1 MSHSDSNDHHEAKPT
16 GFLNTVFDE
25 TMGGFGIVLA
35 STLLICIFLLLL
47 LG

>member
-1 MSHSDSNDHHEAKPT
+1 MSNSDSHDQHEAKPT

-25 TMGGFGIVLA
+25 TMGGFGILWA
-35 STLLICIFLLLL
+35 SIALIAISLLLI

>member
-1 MSHSDSNDHHEAKPT
+1 MSGQHDPNQKPQ

-25 TMGGFGIVLA
+25 TMGGFGILWV
-35 STLLICIFLLLL
+35 SILLVTIFLVLL